1 MIQTNTDILCRE
13 ILQQYADG
21 FLAPTETRRLL
32 AETLHRAGIAAM
44 VAGEKTNQTMQFRRD
59 VTAEMEDLLFTK
71 MMQETEGGFDL
82 SFGVDA
88 SVAGWARGLLR
99 SARLSIVR
107 NITTR
112 TIARMDLVDP
122 TPPPATSQSSSQGS
136 SYAAFHGASRED
148 AEPADQG
155 NAMMV
160 ATDWLRSKN
169 RHLRD
174 NSRLAAEAAAFMHG
188 YGVPAP
194 IRFRLA
200 ERKRLKALLF
210 SDPSLAHRSV
220 KAMHAIV
227 GSEPFTD
234 QIDDGFLALWDDYS
248 YEHLELIA
256 GADPKVAHTLADAA
270 VSDRARP
277 SRTVLASFNASVR
290 ALGTGKGWRRLAAE
304 ACESFIALE
313 FEAYSAFDTTGAEYR
328 KERVAGRRIAC
339 MKSASVFNRV
349 LAHPGQR
356 LGLTEDDMYSQ
367 LERLISNLTE
377 FEVMEPAA

>member
-1 MIQTNTDILCRE
+1 MIQTNTDTQCRE
-13 ILQQYADG
+13 ILQRHADG
-21 FLAPTETRRLL
+21 FLTPTETRKQL
-32 AETLHRAGIAAM
+32 AEALHRSGIAAM

-71 MMQETEGGFDL
+71 MMQETDGGFDL
-82 SFGVDA
+82 GFGVDA

-99 SARLSIVR
+99 TARPSIVR

-112 TIARMDLVDP
+112 TIARIDLVDP
-122 TPPPATSQSSSQGS
+122 TPPTTNTHPSTAGTS
-136 SYAAFHGASRED
+136 YRTFHGATRED
-148 AEPADQG
+148 ELPADQG
-155 NAMMV
+155 HAMMV

-188 YGVPAP
+188 YSVPAP

-200 ERKRLKALLF
+200 ERKRLKALLVK
-210 SDPSLAHRSV
+210 DPSLAHRSV
-220 KAMHAIV
+220 KAMYAIV

-248 YEHLELIA
+248 YEHLETIA
-256 GADPKVAHTLADAA
+256 GTDPKVALTLADAA

-328 KERVAGRRIAC
+328 AERVAGRRIAC
-339 MKSASVFNRV
+339 MKSASVFARA

-356 LGLTEDDMYSQ
+356 LGLTEDDMYAQ